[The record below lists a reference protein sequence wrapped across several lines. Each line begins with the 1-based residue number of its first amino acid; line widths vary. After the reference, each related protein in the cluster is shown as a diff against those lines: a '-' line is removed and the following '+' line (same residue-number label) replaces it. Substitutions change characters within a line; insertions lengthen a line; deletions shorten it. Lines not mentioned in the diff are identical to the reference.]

1 MSENISVKRKSLIAV
16 FDRAAAAAS
25 GFHALQGPGWGL
37 RLRRA
42 SALGPR
48 YLSYLANRFLF
59 PDSAKARVFW
69 GKSYRWGRPEHSSS
83 MFFFGVL
90 EHSAEVRLT
99 RYLIRTL
106 AEDAVF
112 FDIGAN
118 FGFYSLLA
126 AELSGNMK
134 IRAFEPVPYV
144 FESLEKNLSGLND
157 ARAVNTAV
165 SDRVGEVS
173 FDQAPESRHTGSS
186 MDEESSREPGAER
199 FAFTKITVRSTT
211 VDAFVA
217 ESGLTPTVM
226 KIDVEGAEKLVV
238 EGARKTLASAAPAVI
253 LEVWK
258 PPIKNQNHRD
268 AARLLQELGY
278 RAHALTE
285 SGETRFLD
293 GAALD
298 AEFSGGESANLVF
311 LKDAAR

>member
-1 MSENISVKRKSLIAV
+1 MPENISEKRRSLLAAY
-16 FDRAAAAAS
+16 DRAAAAAS
-25 GFHALQGPGWGL
+25 GFHALQGAGWGL

-42 SALGPR
+42 AALGPR
-48 YLSYLANRFLF
+48 YLRYLVDRFVLA
-59 PDSAKARVFW
+59 DAAKARVFW

-106 AEDAVF
+106 PDDAVF

-126 AELSGNMK
+126 AELSGNVK

-144 FESLEKNLSGLND
+144 FASLEKNLAGLPG
-157 ARAVNTAV
+157 AEAVNAAV
-165 SDRVGEVS
+165 SERVGEVS

-186 MDEESSREPGAER
+186 LDEEGSREPGAER

-217 ESGLTPTVM
+217 ESGLVPTVM

-238 EGARKTLASAAPAVI
+238 EGARKTLASASPAVI

-258 PPIKNQNHRD
+258 PPVQNRNHRE

-285 SGETRFLD
+285 SGEARFLD
-293 GAALD
+293 EAALD

-311 LKDAAR
+311 LKR